1 MTGIRA
7 LSVCAALA
15 LAACGQPGTVVA
27 QAEADDEV
35 LPATESAKVF
45 GDYVVYFNAVPTD
58 VLDADIALEY
68 GIVRSK
74 NRVLLNIVMEHRP
87 AIGLPTA
94 VPGTVKASATNLN
107 GQLRNLLTRKI
118 EEGEAI
124 YYIAETQV
132 VNGENLIFMI
142 EATPESTT
150 TPLEV
155 RFQKQFFVEE

>member
-7 LSVCAALA
+7 LSVCAVLL
-15 LAACGQPGTVVA
+15 LAACEQTDVVVVEN
-27 QAEADDEV
+27 EADDEV
-35 LPATESAKVF
+35 LSATESAKVF
-45 GDYVVYFNAVPTD
+45 GDYVLYFNAVPTD
-58 VLDADIALEY
+58 ALDADIAGEY

-87 AIGLPTA
+87 AIGLPT
-94 VPGTVKASATNLN
+94 VVRGTVKASATNLN
-107 GQLRNLLTRKI
+107 GQLRNLLTREI
-118 EEGEAI
+118 SEGEAI

-155 RFQKQFFVEE
+155 RFQKEFFVEE

>member
-1 MTGIRA
+1 M
-7 LSVCAALA
+7 L
-15 LAACGQPGTVVA
+15 LAACGPPGGVVTL
-27 QAEADDEV
+27 AEADNEV

-45 GDYVVYFNAVPTD
+45 GDYVLYFNAVPTD
-58 VLDADIALEY
+58 ALDADIAAEY

-87 AIGLPTA
+87 AIGLPT
-94 VPGTVKASATNLN
+94 VVSGKVEASATNLN
-107 GQLRNLLTRKI
+107 GQLRNLLTREI
-118 EEGEAI
+118 TEGDAI

-132 VNGENLIFMI
+132 VNGENMIFMI

>member
-1 MTGIRA
+1 MNPIRC
-7 LSVCAALA
+7 LSVCAALM
-15 LAACGQPGTVVA
+15 LAACGQPGTVVTE
-27 QAEADDEV
+27 AETDDEV

-58 VLDADIALEY
+58 ALDADIASEY

-87 AIGLPTA
+87 AIGLPTV
-94 VPGTVKASATNLN
+94 VPGEVKASATNLN
-107 GQLRNLLTRKI
+107 GQLRNLLTREI
-118 EEGEAI
+118 SEGEAI

-132 VNGENLIFMI
+132 VNGENMIFMI
-142 EATPESTT
+142 EATPRSTT
-150 TPLEV
+150 TPLQV

>member
-1 MTGIRA
+1 MLFR
-7 LSVCAALA
+7 S
-15 LAACGQPGTVVA
+15 TVVA
-27 QAEADDEV
+27 EAESDDEV

-58 VLDADIALEY
+58 VLDAEIAGEY

-87 AIGLPTA
+87 AIGVPTVVA
-94 VPGTVKASATNLN
+94 GTVKASATNLN
-107 GQLRNLLTRKI
+107 GQLRNLLTREI
-118 EEGEAI
+118 NEGEAI

-142 EATPESTT
+142 EATPQSTT

-155 RFQKQFFVEE
+155 RFQKEFFVEE

>member
-1 MTGIRA
+1 MTGTRC
-7 LSVCAALA
+7 LSVCAAML
-15 LAACGQPGTVVA
+15 LAACGPPGGVVTLT
-27 QAEADDEV
+27 EADDEV

-45 GDYVVYFNAVPTD
+45 GNYVVYFNAVPTVD
-58 VLDADIALEY
+58 LPAEIAAEY
-68 GIVRSK
+68 GIVRSG

-107 GQLRNLLTRKI
+107 GQLRNLLTREI
-118 EEGEAI
+118 REGEAI

-132 VNGENLIFMI
+132 VNGENMIFI
-142 EATPESTT
+142 IKATPESTT

>member
-7 LSVCAALA
+7 LSVCAALT
-15 LAACGQPGTVVA
+15 LAACGQPGTVVT

-58 VLDADIALEY
+58 VLDADIAAEY
-68 GIVRSK
+68 QIVRSK

-87 AIGLPTA
+87 AIGLPT
-94 VPGTVKASATNLN
+94 VVRGRVVASATNLN
-107 GQLRNLLTRKI
+107 GQLRNLLTREI
-118 EEGEAI
+118 SEGEAI

-155 RFQKQFFVEE
+155 RFQKQFFVDE

>member
-7 LSVCAALA
+7 FSVCAVLL
-15 LAACGQPGTVVA
+15 LAACEPTDVVVIDN
-27 QAEADDEV
+27 EADDEV
-35 LPATESAKVF
+35 LSATESARVF
-45 GDYVVYFNAVPTD
+45 GDYVLYFNAVPTD
-58 VLDADIALEY
+58 ALDADIAGEY

-87 AIGLPTA
+87 AIGLPT
-94 VPGTVKASATNLN
+94 VVRGTVKASATNLN
-107 GQLRNLLTRKI
+107 GQLRNLLTREI
-118 EEGEAI
+118 SEGEAI

-150 TPLEV
+150 TPLQV
-155 RFQKQFFVEE
+155 RFQKEFFVEE